1 MLTIT
6 DFTRHRIA
14 AALFVA
20 QSLLSATTIAIFTL
34 TPIIAAQLGGSD
46 AAAGVPSTVNL
57 LGRAAVAYPMGWLMD
72 RLGRRF
78 GLSLGFLIG
87 AVGAAIS
94 LWGVANNLYLPFLVG
109 AAVMGAA
116 RGSAEQSRYVAAEV
130 YPAGRRAR
138 IMGIIV
144 FAGTIGAVGG
154 PRLVTPS
161 GRLAEQWG
169 LAAMAGPFIAGLA
182 LFVLA
187 MLITFVF
194 LRPDPLQIGRIEAR
208 EEEKRNGPP
217 AAARSL
223 GQLFRH
229 PVAQVA
235 IAAMLVG
242 QLVMT
247 LLMVIT
253 PLHMSHHQHQNEA
266 IANVIMA
273 HTLGMFGLSSV
284 TGWLID
290 RFGRYSMIVIGA
302 LLMIVSGLIAP
313 LSTDVPL
320 LALSLFLLGLGWNFC
335 FIAGSSLLAGVL
347 AAGEQGRA
355 QGASE
360 VVVALASGAGS
371 LGSGY
376 LFESMGLP
384 AVSGLGIG
392 LCLALVGMVLLLK
405 WRTIPAGKAAELGE
419 LAGTHG
425 D

>member
-1 MLTIT
+1 MTTIS
-6 DFTRHRIA
+6 DFTRHRIT
-14 AALFVA
+14 AALFAA
-20 QSLLSATTIAIFTL
+20 QSLFSATTIAIFTL

-72 RLGRRF
+72 RAGRRF

-87 AVGAAIS
+87 ALGAAIS

-161 GRLAEQWG
+161 ERLAEQWG

-182 LFVLA
+182 LFLLA
-187 MLITFVF
+187 MIITVVF

-229 PVAQVA
+229 PVALVA

-253 PLHMSHHQHQNEA
+253 PLHMSHHEHHTNA

-273 HTLGMFGLSSV
+273 HTLGMFGLSGV

-302 LLMIVSGLIAP
+302 LLRVVAGLLAP
-313 LSTDVPL
+313 LSPEVPL

-376 LFESMGLP
+376 LFDSLGLP

-392 LCLALVGMVLLLK
+392 LCLILVVMVVLVK
-405 WRTIPAGKAAELGE
+405 WRGIPAGKAAELGE

>member
-1 MLTIT
+1 MIIT
-6 DFTRHRIA
+6 ESTRSRIA
-14 AALFVA
+14 AALFLA
-20 QSLLSATTIAIFTL
+20 QSLFSATTIAIFTL
-34 TPIIAAQLGGSD
+34 SPIIAAQLGGADS
-46 AAAGVPSTVNL
+46 AAGVPSTVNL
-57 LGRAAVAYPMGWLMD
+57 LGRAALAYPMGWLMD
-72 RLGRRF
+72 RAGRRL

-94 LWGVANNLYLPFLVG
+94 FWAVTQGLYLPFLVG

-130 YPAGRRAR
+130 YPPGRRAR
-138 IMGIIV
+138 IMGVIV

-161 GRLAEQWG
+161 GRLVEQFG
-169 LAAMAGPFIAGLA
+169 LDPMAGPFIAGLVMF
-182 LFVLA
+182 LLA
-187 MLITFVF
+187 MLITFIL
-194 LRPDPLQIGRIEAR
+194 LRPDPLLICRADAQ
-208 EEEKRNGPP
+208 EEEKRNGVAAP
-217 AAARSL
+217 ARPLSDI
-223 GQLFRH
+223 FRN

-253 PLHMSHHQHQNEA
+253 PLHMSHHEHHTEA

-273 HTLGMFGLSSV
+273 HTLGMFGLAGV

-290 RFGRYSMIVIGA
+290 RLGRYPIIIAGA
-302 LLMIVSGLIAP
+302 SLMVAAGLLAP
-313 LSTDVPL
+313 LSTAVPL

-335 FIAGSSLLAGVL
+335 FIAGSSLLAGTL
-347 AAGEQGRA
+347 ASGEQGRG

-376 LFESMGLP
+376 LFESMGLS
-384 AVSGLGIG
+384 AVSGLGIV
-392 LCLALVGMVLLLK
+392 LCLGLVGMVIALRWRPGETRKPGKLLSQ
-405 WRTIPAGKAAELGE
+405 
-419 LAGTHG
+419 
-425 D
+425 

>member
-1 MLTIT
+1 MTSVSDL
-6 DFTRHRIA
+6 TRHRIT

-20 QSLLSATTIAIFTL
+20 QSLFSASTITVFTL
-34 TPIIAAQLGGSD
+34 SPIIAAQLSGSD
-46 AAAGVPSTVNL
+46 AAAGLPSTVNL

-78 GLSLGFLIG
+78 GLTLGFLIG

-94 LWGVANNLYLPFLVG
+94 FWAVTNSFYLPFLVG

-130 YPAGRRAR
+130 YPASRRAR

-154 PRLVTPS
+154 PQLVVPS

-169 LAAMAGPFIAGLA
+169 LAATAGPFIAGAA
-182 LFVLA
+182 LLLLA
-187 MLITFVF
+187 MVVSFLF
-194 LRPDPLQIGRIEAR
+194 LRPDPLQIGRIETQA
-208 EEEKRNGPP
+208 EEKRNGPST
-217 AAARSL
+217 ASRSL
-223 GQLFRH
+223 GQLFLN
-229 PVAQVA
+229 PIAQVA

-253 PLHMSHHQHQNEA
+253 PLHMDHHHHADKA

-273 HTLGMFGLSSV
+273 HTLGMFGLSNL

-290 RFGRYSMIVIGA
+290 RFGRYSMIVTGA
-302 LLMIVSGLIAP
+302 LLMVVSGLLAP
-313 LSTDVPL
+313 LSAEVPM

-335 FIAGSSLLAGVL
+335 FIAGSSLFANVL

-376 LFESMGLP
+376 LFERMGFP

-392 LCLALVGMVLLLK
+392 LCLALIALVALNK
-405 WRTIPAGKAAELGE
+405 WRVVPAGQTAEAKE
-419 LAGTHG
+419 LASTQG